1 MENSRPRPR
10 IIGQVTRSTPLRIVN
25 EPYLEKRG
33 ALINAE
39 PHSETRPCFT
49 SSWIEARGDMGLP
62 TAKFSVGD
70 VNVALFA
77 LENETFGRYVIDP
90 PEYRL
95 NPIHLKI
102 ISETIEVI
110 SASPPTEMDTSS
122 LDLMRP
128 YIKSRA
134 KDIVF
139 DKLIRKGRS
148 HPHEYDE
155 EEVTDN
161 LSEIVAKYTAGYG
174 LLEILLDDPQVQDIY
189 VNAPSS
195 VTPVFVVLR
204 SDTIEG
210 VRQKCRTNIYIGAR
224 DIQGFVSRLKLET
237 GLPFSEAHPVLEA
250 DIPRLGSR
258 VTLVG
263 PPISEKG
270 VSVAIRKH
278 SREMWTLP
286 LLIRNDSLS
295 PLLASFLWAC
305 VTGRRTALVAGSRGA
320 GKTTLLAAMMLEFP
334 LSQRILLIEDTPEIP
349 VRRMRDLGY
358 DIQTLRFTNDND
370 VTHMSAEG
378 ALKVSLRMGESAIVI
393 GEVRGSEARVLYE
406 SMRAGSAG
414 SAVLGTIHGNSASGV
429 LDRAVEDLGVS
440 ERAFSATDIVVVIGL
455 VRTPDGSRFHRKV
468 VEVAEVRPNDD
479 GVELVNLFEMGEGST
494 NAEPTKEFSS
504 ESRTVKGAA
513 AAMGIT
519 AEALIGIIKARAI
532 CDQLLSEKSDRR
544 SSSYF
549 GAHDSVRLQ
558 SNELLARAL
567 FHPDGPTS
575 GLDKWR
581 ELYGETGTV

>member
-1 MENSRPRPR
+1 MGGSRPRPR
-10 IIGQVTRSTPLRIVN
+10 IIGQVMGTTPLKIVD
-25 EPYLEKRG
+25 EPHREKRG
-33 ALINAE
+33 QTIHTE
-39 PHSETRPCFT
+39 SSFETRPCFT
-49 SSWIEARGDMGLP
+49 SSWIEAHRVMGLP
-62 TAKFSVGD
+62 KIRFSVRD
-70 VNVALFA
+70 VNVSLFA
-77 LENETFGRYVIDP
+77 LEDETYGRYIIDP

-95 NPIHLKI
+95 NPIHLRI
-102 ISETIEVI
+102 ISEAIEII
-110 SASPPTEMDTSS
+110 SASPPAEMDTSS

-139 DKLIRKGRS
+139 DKLVSKGRG
-148 HPHEYDE
+148 HPREYDDE
-155 EEVTDN
+155 KMTDN

-174 LLEILLDDPQVQDIY
+174 LLETLLDDPQVQDIY

-210 VRQKCRTNIYIGAR
+210 VRQKCRTNIFIGAR

-358 DIQTLRFTNDND
+358 DIQTLRFTNDEE

-378 ALKVSLRMGESAIVI
+378 ALMVSLRMGESAIVI
-393 GEVRGSEARVLYE
+393 GEVRGNEARVLYE

-429 LDRAVEDLGVS
+429 LDRAIEDLGVS

-468 VEVAEVRPNDD
+468 IEVAEVRPKGA
-479 GVELVNLFEMGEGST
+479 GVELVNLFEMGKVST
-494 NAEPTKEFSS
+494 RAEPTKEFSA
-504 ESRTVKGAA
+504 ESRTVRGAA

-519 AEALIGIIKARAI
+519 ADALMGIIKARAI
-532 CDQLLSEKSDRR
+532 CDQLLSEKSDRNDN
-544 SSSYF
+544 SCD
-549 GAHDSVRLQ
+549 AHDSVRLR

-575 GLDKWR
+575 GLDRWR
-581 ELYGETGTV
+581 ESYGETGTI

>member
-1 MENSRPRPR
+1 MGGGRSRPR
-10 IIGQVTRSTPLRIVN
+10 IIGQAPSAIPLRIVN
-25 EPYLEKRG
+25 EPYREKQG
-33 ALINAE
+33 DIFHTGPA
-39 PHSETRPCFT
+39 SETRPCFT
-49 SSWIEARGDMGLP
+49 SSWIEVRGDMGLP
-62 TAKFSVGD
+62 KARFSVRD
-70 VNVALFA
+70 VNVSLFA
-77 LENETFGRYVIDP
+77 LENETFGRYIVDP

-95 NPIHLKI
+95 NPIHLRM
-102 ISETIEVI
+102 ISDTIEII

-139 DKLIRKGRS
+139 DKLVNKGRS
-148 HPHEYDE
+148 QPHEYDDE
-155 EEVTDN
+155 KMTDN
-161 LSEIVAKYTAGYG
+161 LAEIVAKYTAGYG
-174 LLEILLDDPQVQDIY
+174 LLESLLDDPQVQDIY

-210 VRQKCRTNIYIGAR
+210 VRQKCRTNIFIGAR
-224 DIQGFVSRLKLET
+224 DVQGFVSRLKLET

-286 LLIRNDSLS
+286 RLIRNDSLS

-358 DIQTLRFTNDND
+358 DIQTLRFTNDQE

-378 ALKVSLRMGESAIVI
+378 ALMVSLRMGESAIVI

-440 ERAFSATDIVVVIGL
+440 ERAFSATDIVIVIGL

-468 VEVAEVRPNDD
+468 VEVAEVKPKDD
-479 GVELVNLFEMGEGST
+479 GVELVNLFEMGKGST
-494 NAEPTKEFSS
+494 SAEPTKAFST

-519 AEALIGIIKARAI
+519 AEALIGIIKTRAI
-532 CDQLLSEKSDRR
+532 CDQLLSERSDRM
-544 SSSYF
+544 SNSCI

-558 SNELLARAL
+558 SNELLASAL

-575 GLDKWR
+575 GLDRWR
-581 ELYGETGTV
+581 ELYGETGTI